1 MTHFAKM
8 ICISIAIKK
17 NIYMLACLLN
27 LLAMAS
33 VYVCRLC
40 TNVEKTINLFNRAG
54 MRNEWSSRISA
65 MLDITVED
73 DEGVSPYVCHKC
85 TCRLSL

>member
-17 NIYMLACLLN
+17 KNIYMLASLLK

-33 VYVCRLC
+33 VNVCRLC
-40 TNVEKTINLFNRAG
+40 TNVDKTINLFSRAG
-54 MRNEWSSRISA
+54 MRNEWS
-65 MLDITVED
+65 
-73 DEGVSPYVCHKC
+73 
-85 TCRLSL
+85 